1 MMIIS
6 FVNMVLAV
14 FKLVDLPL
22 VNVAAKK
29 AARNK
34 LENLVSNSL
43 VSNICIMHKAKC
55 SQAAGM
61 P

>member
-34 LENLVSNSL
+34 LEILFNSL

>member
-1 MMIIS
+1 
-6 FVNMVLAV
+6 MVLAV

>member
-1 MMIIS
+1 
-6 FVNMVLAV
+6 MVLAV

-34 LENLVSNSL
+34 LEILFNSL